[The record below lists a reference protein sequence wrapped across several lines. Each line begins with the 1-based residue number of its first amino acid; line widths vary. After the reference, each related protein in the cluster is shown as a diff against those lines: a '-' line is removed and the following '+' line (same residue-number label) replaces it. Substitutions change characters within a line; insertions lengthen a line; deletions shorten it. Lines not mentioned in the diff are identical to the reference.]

1 MAYESPLGF
10 VFANRKTKLVARCRQ
25 RGLWNDPQYTDK
37 TAQIKENLW
46 KTKEKSPGSTGALS

>member
-10 VFANRKTKLVARCRQ
+10 VFANRKTKLMARCRQ

-46 KTKEKSPGSTGALS
+46 KTKEKSPG